1 MKNLRNITIILFLIV
16 SLPILFLSV
25 FEITRINKNEKELLI
40 IYNKQLEAILFSI
53 NLHSEDILDSWASDI
68 SEIIDLKADIDTSF
82 IPQFLSN
89 AFQVQSVAFC
99 SPQGESLRIFSNYGQ
114 NNNILENNIEKVI
127 SDSAKRIKRLI
138 TYYRG
143 GYRKI
148 EPLGFNKEYSTT
160 LSFFLAGDRNS
171 PRLVILEIDAQAF
184 IREQL
189 GPKIQAT
196 AENRMN
202 IGIVDKLSKQNIYRV
217 GNITGHGDFQAYKA
231 LWLFPQYNMGINLRD
246 QDLSVLSK
254 QKNRLTLF
262 MILLLD
268 LMFIIAGYM
277 VFRNIRKEI
286 RLTQIKSEFISNV
299 SHEIRTPL
307 ALVSMYAET
316 LEMDRIKDENKKK
329 EYYKVIFNETQ
340 RLSGIVNR
348 ILNFSK
354 MESGKRTY
362 SFSPFDLNDLVK
374 RATDSYSF
382 HLNNKGFHYKLELC
396 PEAIPV
402 NGDFEAITDAFI
414 NILDNAM
421 KYSDAIK
428 YIEIETGI
436 RDNFGFFEIKDQGI
450 GIAREHQKLIFDK
463 FFRVTRGNLA
473 HTAKG
478 TGLGLTIVKNIV
490 DSHLGKIEVDSKS
503 GEGSVFRILFPINS

>member
-1 MKNLRNITIILFLIV
+1 V

-25 FEITRINKNEKELLI
+25 FEITRISKNEKELLI

-53 NLHSEDILDSWASDI
+53 NLHSEDIINSWASDI
-68 SEIIDLKADIDTSF
+68 NEIIDLSGNIDTTS
-82 IPQFLSN
+82 ISKFLSD
-89 AFQVQSVAFC
+89 AFQVQSVTFC
-99 SPQGESLRIFSNYGQ
+99 SPQGANMRIFSNAAQ
-114 NNNILENNIEKVI
+114 NQELLKSNIEKII
-127 SDSAKRIKRLI
+127 SDSAQKINRLT

-148 EPLGFNKEYSTT
+148 EPLGFNNEHSTT

-171 PRLVILEIDAQAF
+171 PLLIILEIDAQTF

-202 IGIVDKLSKQNIYRV
+202 IGIVDKTSKHYIYRV
-217 GNITGHGDFQAYKA
+217 GNISGVKDIQAFKP
-231 LWLFPQYNMGINLRD
+231 LWLFPQYNMCINLRD
-246 QDLSVLSK
+246 HDLSLLSK
-254 QKNRLTLF
+254 EKNRLTLF
-262 MILLLD
+262 MILLVD
-268 LMFIIAGYM
+268 LLFIVAGYL

-286 RLTQIKSEFISNV
+286 RLTQIKSDFISNV

-316 LEMDRIKDENKKK
+316 LEMDRIKDEKKKK
-329 EYYKVIFNETQ
+329 EYYNVIFNETQ

-362 SFSPFDLNDLVK
+362 SFSNFELNELVK

-382 HLNNKGFHYKLELC
+382 HLNNKGFQHKLELC
-396 PEAIPV
+396 PQPIPI
-402 NGDFEAITDAFI
+402 NGDTEAITDAFI
-414 NILDNAM
+414 NLLDNAI
-421 KYSDAIK
+421 KYSDFTK
-428 YIEIETGI
+428 YIEIKTGI
-436 RDNFGFFEIKDQGI
+436 RDSFGFFEIRDKGL
-450 GIAREHQKLIFDK
+450 GIAKEHQKLIFEK
-463 FFRVTRGNLA
+463 FFRVTHGNLA

-490 DSHLGKIEVDSKS
+490 DSHMGKIEVDSKP
-503 GEGSVFRILFPINS
+503 GEGSLFRVLFPINS